1 MVREREQTASEKAL
15 PIRQASRYFTC
26 LLIKIVLFILEVASR
41 TSDWSPN
48 KSAPPDNYLAG

>member
-26 LLIKIVLFILEVASR
+26 LLIKIVLLILEAASR

-48 KSAPPDNYLAG
+48 ESALPTII